1 MICHHYKCIF
11 IHIPKNAGQSVEHV
25 FLKLL
30 DLDWETRAP
39 LLLRYNDQ
47 PELGPPRLAHLKAR
61 EYVPCKYLTQ
71 EQFDD
76 YFKFAF
82 VRNPWDRMVSIYKY
96 FGWDRYVGFKTF
108 VVKKLAKV
116 WRDNYWF
123 VGPQSDFVCNEN
135 GDVIVDFLGKFET
148 LDADFDHVCRQLGLP
163 STELPY
169 INKSAKQKVKLS
181 FDAKD
186 ALKYARWLY
195 RMRTIPSIKVVP
207 GFDNYQDYYD
217 DECREVVA
225 DLYKTDIQL
234 FGYQFNQTG

>member
-11 IHIPKNAGQSVEHV
+11 IHIPKNAGQSIEHV
-25 FLKLL
+25 FLKFL

-39 LLLRYNDQ
+39 LLLRYNDK

-61 EYVPCKYLTQ
+61 EYVLCKYLTQ

-108 VVKKLAKV
+108 VVKKMAKV

-123 VGPQSDFVCNEN
+123 VGPQSDFVCDDN
-135 GDVIVDFLGKFET
+135 GNMIVDFVGKFET
-148 LDADFDHVCRQLGLP
+148 LDADFNQVSRHLRLP

-169 INKSAKQKVKLS
+169 INKSVKQNVKLS
-181 FDAKD
+181 FNPKD
-186 ALKYARWLY
+186 VLKYARWLY
-195 RMRTIPSIKVVP
+195 RNGTIPRIKVAP
-207 GFDNYQDYYD
+207 GFKNYQDYYD

-225 DLYKTDIQL
+225 DLYKKDIQL
-234 FGYQFNQTG
+234 FGYQFNME